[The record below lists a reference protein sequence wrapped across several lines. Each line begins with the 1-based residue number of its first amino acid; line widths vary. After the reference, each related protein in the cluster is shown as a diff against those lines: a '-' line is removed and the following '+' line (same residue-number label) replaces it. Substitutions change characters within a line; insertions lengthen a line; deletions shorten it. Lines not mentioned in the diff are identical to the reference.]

1 MSDHQQRLAE
11 RRRRLFEVAAGR
23 VTLAHGSG
31 GKAMHE
37 LIEALLLPL
46 LGAQGEL
53 ARLDDQARLDLAD
66 TWPPGARL
74 AFTTD
79 GFVVQP
85 PVFPGGDIGRLAVCG
100 TVNDLAVGGA
110 EPRALALALVLEE
123 GLELALLERIL
134 QSAREAA
141 AEAGIA
147 IVTGDTKVVPRGACD
162 GLFVTTSGIGVVPP
176 GCDLGPHRI
185 RPGDRLF
192 VSGPLGQHGAAVLV
206 ARGEMALEVPVRSD
220 CAPLADLV
228 RHLRARVPGLRCL
241 RDPTRGGFATTAVEL
256 ARAAGLAFEIEEDA
270 LPVDEA
276 VRGVCEILGLDPL
289 YLACEGRLVGVVA
302 EEDVARLEQ
311 ALADHPQGAGGAV
324 VGRVSQGRAGRVVM
338 QTAFGG
344 RRIVDMLVGD
354 QLPRIC

>member
-1 MSDHQQRLAE
+1 VSEHRDLLAE

-37 LIEALLLPL
+37 LLEALVVPT
-46 LGAQGEL
+46 LGDAEL
-53 ARLDDQARLDLAD
+53 ARMDDQARLDPGTLEA
-66 TWPPGARL
+66 GARL
-74 AFTTD
+74 ALTTD

-123 GLELALLERIL
+123 GLELAFLERIL
-134 QSAREAA
+134 TSARAA
-141 AEAGIA
+141 AEEAGIA
-147 IVTGDTKVVPRGACD
+147 IVAGDTKVVPRGACD
-162 GLFVTTSGIGVVPP
+162 GLFVTTTGIGLLAP

-192 VSGPLGQHGAAVLV
+192 VSGPLGDHGAAVMV
-206 ARGEMALEVPVRSD
+206 ARGDMALEVEVRSD
-220 CAPLADLV
+220 CAPLWDLV
-228 RHLRARVPGLRCL
+228 RHLRAEVPGLRCL
-241 RDPTRGGFATTAVEL
+241 RDPTRGGFATTVVEL
-256 ARAAGLAFEIEEDA
+256 ARGSGLAFEIEEAA
-270 LPVDEA
+270 LPVRDE

-302 EEDVARLEQ
+302 EEDVPRLEA
-311 ALADHPQGAGGAV
+311 ALSAHPQAAGGGL
-324 VGRVSQGRAGRVVM
+324 VGRVVEGRPGRVVM
-338 QTAFGG
+338 KTAFGG
-344 RRIVDMLVGD
+344 RRIVDMLIGD